1 MEKFFEEKET
11 SETAADRLEAEWEA
25 VDESGTYKPAKF
37 QLERLRDIEVDKGR
51 QWLISGLMPANG
63 LHVLYGAP
71 GTGKSFLALH
81 AALHIAAGRPW
92 AGHKVYPG
100 EGGGVVYI
108 ASEGGRNFRKRVV
121 AAKSTLKL
129 PPETPFALITQAPN
143 LGDRYPDTEVLIHDI
158 KQQCGK
164 AGFKPRLIVLDTLS
178 RSITDLNESDTRDI
192 MKFVE
197 HAQEIADEFD
207 ALVMPIHHCGKDES
221 RGMRGS
227 SALHG
232 AADAEWLVTRDQK
245 KIRRV
250 IVEKM
255 KDGPEA
261 AKLRYD
267 LKDENLGKDAHGED
281 IVTCVAEVY
290 VDTAIASDPSDKAA
304 AEDTTWA
311 AKVMH
316 GLQMLSLLEGKV
328 PAGPSPASAGAK
340 VVPIARLKEAIAAA
354 GLLPADAEAA
364 RKPFSRSLDKL
375 VEAQIAGKDGT
386 YIWLI
391 KPEAAKATTS
401 EAKPDDPKGNTTAEA
416 SEAAPTAQAPSD
428 A

>member
-1 MEKFFEEKET
+1 MERFLEEKEA
-11 SETAADRLEAEWEA
+11 SETAADRLEAEWEG
-25 VDESGTYKPAKF
+25 VDESGSYKPARF

-81 AALHIAAGRPW
+81 AALHIAANRPW

-121 AAKSTLKL
+121 AAKRVLKL

-143 LGDRYPDTEVLIHDI
+143 LGDRHPDTELLIHDI

-164 AGFKPRLIVLDTLS
+164 AGFTPRLIVLDTLS
-178 RSITDLNESDTRDI
+178 RSITDLNESDSRDI

-197 HAQEIADEFD
+197 HAQEIAEEFD

-245 KIRRV
+245 KVRRIV
-250 IVEKM
+250 VEKM
-255 KDGPEA
+255 KDGPESG
-261 AKLRYD
+261 KLRYD
-267 LKDENLGKDAHGED
+267 LRDEDLGPDEHGER

-290 VDTAIASDPSDKAA
+290 VDTATESERSGTAGAA
-304 AEDTTWA
+304 DATQA
-311 AKVMH
+311 VKVMH
-316 GLQMLSLLEGKV
+316 GLQMLLAFEGKAPTV
-328 PAGPSPASAGAK
+328 PSPAPAGAK
-340 VVPIARLKEAIAAA
+340 AVVVARLKETVVAA
-354 GLLPADAEAA
+354 GLLPPAAETA
-364 RKPFSRSLDKL
+364 RTAFNRALETL
-375 VEAQIAGKDGT
+375 VEKKIAGRDGKH
-386 YIWLI
+386 IWLI
-391 KPEAAKATTS
+391 EPEAAKATADARPS
-401 EAKPDDPKGNTTAEA
+401 APLGGSTTAATPETVP
-416 SEAAPTAQAPSD
+416 AATAPSD